1 MVAENGE
8 WCWNLLEP
16 LLSFNIL
23 LRIVAVKPQLGELS
37 STVNFDAWGCGWP
50 LAFGAVVWSLWLNK
64 NALVFDPDST
74 STVSVLDH
82 SRRVVDSYNLAIAT
96 SSGPRHGSIVR
107 PRQGARWI
115 PSEAGFYKLNTD
127 GLRCS
132 NTGYASCGGI
142 IRNDKGSQHAW
153 DLGFRHVLVEVD
165 SLMVVK
171 MMSDNHVAFGG
182 YSLVRHIVRL
192 LNRDWYVSLS
202 HIAREDMQ
210 ASGAVVAR
218 ASHEVLQEMPTSGV
232 G

>member
-1 MVAENGE
+1 M
-8 WCWNLLEP
+8 
-16 LLSFNIL
+16 
-23 LRIVAVKPQLGELS
+23 GELS

-96 SSGPRHGSIVR
+96 SSGVWVVMGFFPPPSVVYEVL
-107 PRQGARWI
+107 RQ
-115 PSEAGFYKLNTD
+115 
-127 GLRCS
+127 
-132 NTGYASCGGI
+132 
-142 IRNDKGSQHAW
+142 
-153 DLGFRHVLVEVD
+153 
-165 SLMVVK
+165 
-171 MMSDNHVAFGG
+171 
-182 YSLVRHIVRL
+182 
-192 LNRDWYVSLS
+192 
-202 HIAREDMQ
+202 DMQ